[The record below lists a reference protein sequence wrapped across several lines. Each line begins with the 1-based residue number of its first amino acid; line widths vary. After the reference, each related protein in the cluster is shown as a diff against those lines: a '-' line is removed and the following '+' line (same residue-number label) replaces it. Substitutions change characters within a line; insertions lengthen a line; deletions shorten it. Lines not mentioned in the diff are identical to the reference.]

1 MLGGLS
7 LIHWVIIAAIVF
19 LLFGNRLPSV
29 MRSLGQGVVE
39 FKKGLQDIQDDVNTS
54 ASTTSNRIE
63 EQPIKPPAA
72 KEEAVHGHSDAAPR

>member
-1 MLGGLS
+1 MGGAFGPM
-7 LIHWVIIAAIVF
+7 HWLIIAAIVF

-39 FKKGLQDIQDDVNTS
+39 FKKGLQGIEDDVKNSGNTS
-54 ASTTSNRIE
+54 SRIE
-63 EQPIKPPAA
+63 EQPNKPLA

>member
-1 MLGGLS
+1 MGTFGPM
-7 LIHWVIIAAIVF
+7 HWLIIAAIVF

-39 FKKGLQDIQDDVNTS
+39 FKKGLQGIEDDIKTP
-54 ASTTSNRIE
+54 ASTSSRIE
-63 EQPIKPPAA
+63 EQPSAAPA